1 MAAADV
7 AFYRAHHSKTIDI
20 YILFRVDSRHQ
31 LLARYYGQYVLY
43 TPVRYIADVDKEER
57 ILSQSQ
63 SYSNNDGRQF
73 VKPLGG
79 EHRVL
84 CISLSLSK

>member
-7 AFYRAHHSKTIDI
+7 AFLPRPPFKTIDI

-43 TPVRYIADVDKEER
+43 TPVRYIADVDKGER
-57 ILSQSQ
+57 I
-63 SYSNNDGRQF
+63 YSAKAKVIRIMMDA
-73 VKPLGG
+73 
-79 EHRVL
+79 
-84 CISLSLSK
+84 SS